1 MIHRNCEVNLIIL
14 QVIKLSRRKLPLSLE
29 KSPLKRNLWR
39 YVYLR
44 WWMFLRSGYL
54 NQFTTIFL
62 IYYVVL
68 RRMQLL
74 INMQPFVEYRS
85 TLKKGEL
92 AFSYDLSS
100 ATDRLPIQLQ
110 IHLLSWIYPGLGEN
124 WAALLINRS
133 YQVPSRANL
142 KKQNVFYKCGQP
154 MGAILS
160 NVGSNSSF
168 LFAICSIC

>member
-1 MIHRNCEVNLIIL
+1 MKVRLFAMVDVFTQWILKPIHDYIFDIL
-14 QVIKLSRRKLPLSLE
+14 
-29 KSPLKRNLWR
+29 
-39 YVYLR
+39 
-44 WWMFLRSGYL
+44 
-54 NQFTTIFL
+54 
-62 IYYVVL
+62 VVL

-124 WAALLINRS
+124 
-133 YQVPSRANL
+133 
-142 KKQNVFYKCGQP
+142 
-154 MGAILS
+154 
-160 NVGSNSSF
+160 
-168 LFAICSIC
+168 